1 MTGPVVNTTKIPTGG
16 GVVLNIPTYLQPPPG
31 TGDTTIS
38 RAVYGSTGLSS
49 FTQLY
54 SGVPLFTWIDVG
66 DLLPGPLL
74 SGASYVWQVSDGN
87 GTTQTGPVVPASILQ
102 TRPDALTQLMLR
114 LLQAGVDGLSG
125 SRPAGVNGILVST
138 AMPQGGLRSLPLLIL
153 NLDLIQQEE
162 TQIGQDID
170 NPDGSNVWTIW
181 VNAKRVWRVSIFG
194 RNPTERDFYRDS
206 VIAMWQVWHSSVFAP
221 IGLNVSH
228 RFQAASGTDVS
239 ESEGLSPGFYY
250 ADIMLELDGVF
261 DVAVLDSFGI
271 IATLDTTLTLQPGGI
286 TTVVTAGP

>member
-1 MTGPVVNTTKIPTGG
+1 MTGPIVNITKIPTGG
-16 GVVLNIPTYLQPPPG
+16 GVTLSMPSYLQPPSG
-31 TGDTTIS
+31 TGTVTIS
-38 RAVYGSTGLSS
+38 RAVSGSAGLSA

-54 SGVPLFTWIDVG
+54 SGAPLLTWIDAG
-66 DLLPGPLL
+66 DMLAGPLL
-74 SGASYVWQVSDGN
+74 SGAAYVWQVADN
-87 GTTQTGPVVPASILQ
+87 HGTTQTAPTVPSSTLQ
-102 TRPDALTQLMLR
+102 TKPDALTQLMLR

-125 SRPAGVNGILVST
+125 SRPAGINGVLVST
-138 AMPQGGLRSLPLLIL
+138 AMPSGGLRSLPLMIL
-153 NLDLIQQEE
+153 NLDLIQQEQ

-170 NPDGSNVWTIW
+170 NPDGSNIWTIW
-181 VNAKRVWRVSIFG
+181 VNAKRVWRVSVFG

-250 ADIMLELDGVF
+250 ADIMLELDGAF
-261 DVAVLDSFGI
+261 DVAVLDSFGPVGTFG
-271 IATLDTTLTLQPGGI
+271 AVVALQP
-286 TTVVTAGP
+286 VTILVGP

>member
-1 MTGPVVNTTKIPTGG
+1 MAGPVINTFVVPTGG
-16 GVVLNIPTYLQPPPG
+16 AVRLDMPSYLQPPSG
-31 TGDTTIS
+31 TGTVTIS
-38 RAVYGSTGLSS
+38 RAVSGSSGLSV

-54 SGVPLFTWIDVG
+54 SGLPLVTWLDVG

-74 SGASYVWQVSDGN
+74 SGASYVWQVADSLGV
-87 GTTQTGPVVPASILQ
+87 TQTSPVVPASMLQ

-114 LLQAGVDGLSG
+114 LLQAGVDGLNG

-153 NLDLIQQEE
+153 NLDLIQQEQ

-181 VNAKRVWRVSIFG
+181 VNATRVWRVSVFG
-194 RNPTERDFYRDS
+194 RNPAERDFYRDS
-206 VIAMWQVWHSSVFAP
+206 VIAMWQVWHSSVFNP

-261 DVAVLDSFGI
+261 DVAVLDSFGLI
-271 IATLDTTLTLQPGGI
+271 QTFDTGI
-286 TTVVTAGP
+286 TLVPNNFTVTAP